1 MNNLSGT
8 QINIVFGRLGIPTK
22 IATILQTVGISTTLC
37 DDIEILIR
45 NFLGGHISPE
55 EFASGLRLLGIDD
68 GKLKQFVEL
77 FKKDIFVPVYT
88 EVEIVKKE
96 QAEIEL
102 SYNTPIE
109 EEPEDIM
116 HNAGI
121 EIDEQPAEEVAEPQS
136 NENEIVANIN
146 KREMKTFSNA
156 GISFDEL
163 PSQNELTQ
171 RMGPA
176 IDTTNKNMSEENL
189 MEAIEHPTKSEPVIF
204 KGIAQTKMNSSFGIP
219 STKTNQSLPKVE
231 PGSIRPSDP
240 YRNQIDE

>member
-1 MNNLSGT
+1 MDNLSGT
-8 QINIVFGRLGIPTK
+8 QINIVFGRLGIATK
-22 IATILQTVGISTTLC
+22 IATILQTVGIATTLC

-68 GKLKQFVEL
+68 SKLKQFVEL

-96 QAEIEL
+96 QAEIEQ

-121 EIDEQPAEEVAEPQS
+121 EIDEQPTEEVAQPQS

-163 PSQNELTQ
+163 PSQNELTR
-171 RMGPA
+171 RMGPVV
-176 IDTTNKNMSEENL
+176 DTTNKNMSEKNL

-204 KGIAQTKMNSSFGIP
+204 KGIAQTKMNSTFGIP
-219 STKTNQSLPKVE
+219 STKSDQSLPRLDNISSRTNDV
-231 PGSIRPSDP
+231 
-240 YRNQIDE
+240 YREEI